1 MSDLSIFSD
10 HPYRFI
16 RKILGGYF
24 WSHVTIALAV
34 VGAVTC
40 SVSTQYGVKYL
51 VDALSDPARHA
62 SVWTAFAI
70 LITLIAADNMFWR
83 LAAWV
88 GHSTFVNVSGSVRRK
103 LFRHLTG
110 HAPSFFSTQSA
121 GALTSRITST
131 ANALYTAEN
140 DGDVQCDA
148 AADRYLRLHPLSCDR
163 QHPDGAELDGRSG
176 VRRFRHVSLGC
187 RRYAAPLRLRQQRGE
202 RRRRHD
208 RRRFQYVF
216 GEGFRASQKR
226 AFAARRRH
234 QQGNASPQAE
244 PVFSR
249 ASSNFSRGDDSD
261 IDDRR
266 SLLGR
271 FPFGRR
277 DMRRRAT
284 SCWFA
289 HSVYRSFLPR
299 ATWPSPWSTSRNIGR
314 VFPKRSARSWCRM
327 NSLSIPERAGLP
339 PRVAPSNSAT

>member
-1 MSDLSIFSD
+1 MVEREKPHLIVPEIEAIATAGARRSSRAEGWTVIPTAQAARLTMDREAIRRVAAEELGLPTAQYQFADTFEELQAAARALGWPVVIKPIMSSSGKGQSVAQDRGGPREELALRADRRPHRRGPRDRRGVHQVRQRDHDAHRARGQRHRVLRSGRPPPGR

-110 HAPSFFSTQSA
+110 HAPSFFSARSA

-140 DGDVQCDA
+140 MVTFNVMPPLIA
-148 AADRYLRLHPLSCDR
+148 TFVAILYLALS
-163 QHPDGAELDGRSG
+163 
-176 VRRFRHVSLGC
+176 
-187 RRYAAPLRLRQQRGE
+187 
-202 RRRRHD
+202 
-208 RRRFQYVF
+208 
-216 GEGFRASQKR
+216 ASR
-226 AFAARRRH
+226 WR
-234 QQGNASPQAE
+234 
-244 PVFSR
+244 
-249 ASSNFSRGDDSD
+249 
-261 IDDRR
+261 
-266 SLLGR
+266 
-271 FPFGRR
+271 
-277 DMRRRAT
+277 
-284 SCWFA
+284 
-289 HSVYRSFLPR
+289 
-299 ATWPSPWSTSRNIGR
+299 
-314 VFPKRSARSWCRM
+314 
-327 NSLSIPERAGLP
+327 
-339 PRVAPSNSAT
+339 